1 MPSRTCKSYKGKN
14 SKEMKT
20 SNKGIELIKR
30 HESLR
35 LQAYRCPAGVW
46 TIGYGHT
53 GGVKSGDVISEM
65 QAIDLLRTDL
75 AVAERAVLSS
85 GLRLNQNQF
94 DALVSF
100 TFNVGVG
107 RPRSHPKGPG
117 GFLGSTLL
125 FKAMQDVNDPS
136 IADEFRKWKYG
147 GGRVLPGL
155 VKRREEE
162 LKLYFS

>member
-1 MPSRTCKSYKGKN
+1 
-14 SKEMKT
+14 MKT
-20 SNKGIELIKR
+20 SSRGIELIKR
-30 HESLR
+30 HESLI
-35 LQAYRCPAGVW
+35 QTAYLDPVGIW

-53 GGVKSGDVISEM
+53 GGVKSGDVVSEA
-65 QAIDLLRTDL
+65 QAEQLLREDL
-75 AVAERAVLSS
+75 STAERAVNSH

-100 TFNVGVG
+100 TFNCGSG
-107 RPRSHPKGPG
+107 NLAR
-117 GFLGSTLL
+117 STLL
-125 FKAMQDVNDPS
+125 KKVKRNPNDPT

>member
-1 MPSRTCKSYKGKN
+1 MI
-14 SKEMKT
+14 T
-20 SNKGIELIKR
+20 SNRGIELIKR

-35 LQAYRCPAGVW
+35 LRAYVDPVGIW

-53 GGVKSGDVISEM
+53 GGVKSGDVITEE
-65 QAIDLLRTDL
+65 QANGLLRADL
-75 AVAERAVLSS
+75 ATAERAVTGS

-100 TFNVGVG
+100 VFNVGSG
-107 RPRSHPKGPG
+107 NFAR
-117 GFLGSTLL
+117 STLL
-125 FKAMQDVNDPS
+125 RKGRVNTLDPS
-136 IADEFRKWKYG
+136 IVDEFRKWKK
-147 GGRVLPGL
+147 GRVNGRLTTLPGL

>member
-1 MPSRTCKSYKGKN
+1 
-14 SKEMKT
+14 MKT
-20 SNKGIELIKR
+20 SNKGVDLIKR
-30 HESLR
+30 HESLQLR
-35 LQAYRCPAGVW
+35 AYIDPVGIW

-53 GGVKSGDVISEM
+53 GGVKSGDEVSES
-65 QAIDLLRTDL
+65 QAEQLLREDL
-75 AVAERAVLSS
+75 VIAERAVSLQ
-85 GLRLNQNQF
+85 RLQINQNQF

-107 RPRSHPKGPG
+107 LPRSHPRGPS

-125 FKAMQDVNDPS
+125 AKARRDANDPS
-136 IADEFRKWKYG
+136 IANEFRKWVK
-147 GGRVLPGL
+147 GRVNGRLITLPGL

>member
-1 MPSRTCKSYKGKN
+1 
-14 SKEMKT
+14 MKT
-20 SNKGIELIKR
+20 SSRGIELIKR
-30 HESLR
+30 HESLI
-35 LQAYRCPAGVW
+35 QTAYLDPVGIW

-53 GGVKSGDVISEM
+53 GGVKSGDVVSEA
-65 QAIDLLRTDL
+65 QAEQLLREDL
-75 AVAERAVLSS
+75 STAERAVNSH

-100 TFNVGVG
+100 TFNCGSG
-107 RPRSHPKGPG
+107 NLAR
-117 GFLGSTLL
+117 STLL
-125 FKAMQDVNDPS
+125 KKVKRNSNDPT

>member
-1 MPSRTCKSYKGKN
+1 
-14 SKEMKT
+14 MKT
-20 SNKGIELIKR
+20 SDRGIDLIKK

-35 LQAYRCPAGVW
+35 LRAYRDAVGVW

-53 GGVKSGDVISEM
+53 GDVDSGDVITEQ
-65 QAIDLLRTDL
+65 QAEELLREDL
-75 AVAERAVLSS
+75 DIVERTIRST
-85 GLRLNQNQF
+85 GLQLNQNQF

-100 TFNVGVG
+100 TFNVGIG
-107 RPRSHPKGPG
+107 LPRSHPRGPS

-125 FKAMQDVNDPS
+125 RKARIDANDPS
-136 IADEFRKWKYG
+136 IADEFRKWVK
-147 GGRVLPGL
+147 GRVNGRLVILSGL